1 MSVQSKEEARH
12 DWGFFFFFPLEEV
25 EWQLGKV
32 LIRKSDL
39 FIMQISRNLFG
50 MLAKSCI
57 HIV

>member
-1 MSVQSKEEARH
+1 MTGA
-12 DWGFFFFFPLEEV
+12 FFFFFPLEEV